1 MYDVEYNNSL
11 TQRYNMECKLFNEC
25 KWKKLKVGN
34 IIKVLKNEILPAD
47 ILIIKSSNVNGFCYL
62 QTTNLDG

>member
-25 KWKKLKVGN
+25 KWKQLKVGN